1 MTPINKEY
9 EQFLLERRKQLQE
22 QIQDIN
28 VELANIGIKKLQ
40 NIEKRYQENILKKQA

>member
-9 EQFLLERRKQLQE
+9 EQFLLERRKQLQA

-28 VELANIGIKKLQ
+28 VELANIDIQKLQ
-40 NIEKRYQENILKKQA
+40 NIEERFQENILKKQA